1 MAKSNA
7 VQLAQHVGA
16 AITADGASGII
27 TAASFVGSGA
37 NLTGIDAT
45 SIKDSGGTIRAQAY
59 TAGVTVTGVLTA
71 TSFDGDGSALTGL
84 PAGLGTAIAASGDG
98 ALFYYTDQTLE
109 VGANLTL
116 DTPATTPIYTQYSDI
131 AVSNGVDLTV
141 ADGDEL
147 VTDILGIGTAGSAAL
162 SGTGGRVRADTVTS
176 RTTLSPVDF
185 PSGIT
190 GVAATFTG
198 NVTVG
203 GTITYED
210 VQNVDSVGV
219 VTAGKGLRVTTEG
232 IVVTAGVSTL
242 GGGTTMGDSVVSYWG
257 TGGDLQI
264 YHNGSH
270 SVIKDAGTGNLL
282 VYSNNI
288 AFNNAADTEAIAR
301 FNEDGNCE
309 LYYDG
314 TKKIET
320 TAAGVSIAGTV
331 SDSGGDLRSLVV
343 NSQTSAYTLV
353 AADAGKMIKI
363 TTGGVTCPNGAG
375 FSAGDMITILN
386 ESGSDQTIT
395 EGGGA
400 TLYNTADGTTGNRT
414 LAGRGVATIVMTG
427 SSAYYISGSGLS

>member
-1 MAKSNA
+1 MSRIKVDTA
-7 VQLAQHVGA
+7 V
-16 AITADGASGII
+16 
-27 TAASFVGSGA
+27 
-37 NLTGIDAT
+37 N
-45 SIKDSGGTIRAQAY
+45 K
-59 TAGVTVTGVLTA
+59 TA
-71 TSFDGDGSALTGL
+71 TG
-84 PAGLGTAIAASGDG
+84 
-98 ALFYYTDQTLE
+98 
-109 VGANLTL
+109 
-116 DTPATTPIYTQYSDI
+116 
-131 AVSNGVDLTV
+131 
-141 ADGDEL
+141 
-147 VTDILGIGTAGSAAL
+147 
-162 SGTGGRVRADTVTS
+162 
-176 RTTLSPVDF
+176 PVDF

-203 GTITYED
+203 GTITYDD

-219 VTAGKGLRVTTEG
+219 VTAGKGLRVTDEG
-232 IVVTAGVSTL
+232 IVVTAGVSTFSANAKFP
-242 GGGTTMGDSVVSYWG
+242 DSVKLLFG
-257 TGGDLQI
+257 TGEDMKLSHDGTNSYIESDTGDLILGAGNGTAIKLQPEGGEDGLTVT
-264 YHNGSH
+264 HNGA
-270 SVIKDAGTGNLL
+270 V
-282 VYSNNI
+282 
-288 AFNNAADTEAIAR
+288 EA
-301 FNEDGNCE
+301 
-309 LYYDG
+309 YYDNS
-314 TKKIET
+314 KKFET
-320 TAAGVSIAGTV
+320 TSSGITVTGTV